1 MNDWQRKLDTF
12 VLGRMAATKLPAV
25 SLALIRDGEV
35 IYRRGYGLRDWRAGF
50 PATPAT
56 LYGIGSITK
65 SFTCLAIMQ
74 LQERGLLSVDDPVER
89 HLPFDIAPGG
99 HKVLLRHLMSHTSGI
114 PALGYAEHV
123 LRQVIKPRP
132 SLLLAGGPEDM
143 LGFMNGAED
152 WAQAAPGERWFYLNE
167 GFALLGAIVAKVAG
181 VSYVEYVQEHILGP
195 LGMRRSFF
203 DRASVEADGDV
214 AVPSYADRD
223 GRLQGADYCYGQITA
238 EGGLIS
244 SVDDM
249 ARYVQMYLRGGK
261 DSAGTPVV
269 SAASLAEMTRPH
281 VATPG
286 EQFAALGG
294 DAPGGMPVAG
304 SVNPGWY
311 GYGLS
316 LAPLGEHTVIRHGG
330 SVRVA
335 TGEMAFIPALNA
347 GAVLL
352 ASGGGY
358 PLAQLAQYA
367 LAPLAGMDPDELP
380 FAVAERRLDAMT
392 GHYETFRG
400 TTAIKVRRQGGFL
413 AVESADVD
421 TAVTT
426 ILVPAKLTDD
436 GGEFWTIAGV
446 TRLPVELHLLPGG
459 GAELILERYKY
470 RRTDRR
476 L

>member
-1 MNDWQRKLDTF
+1 MDNWQRKLDTF
-12 VLGRMAATKLPAV
+12 ILQRMAATKLPAV

-35 IYRRGYGLRDWRAGF
+35 VYRRGYGLRDWRAGF

-56 LYGIGSITK
+56 LYGVGSITK

-74 LQERGLLSVDDPVER
+74 LQERGLLSIDDPIER
-89 HLPFDIAPGG
+89 YLPFDILPGG
-99 HKVLLRHLMSHTSGI
+99 QKVLLRHLMSHTSGI

-132 SLLLAGGPEDM
+132 SLLLAGGPADM
-143 LGFMNGAED
+143 LGFMDGAAD
-152 WAQAAPGERWFYLNE
+152 WTEAKPGERWFYLNE
-167 GFALLGAIVAKVAG
+167 GFALLGAVVTSVSG
-181 VSYVEYVQEHILGP
+181 VNYVDYVQEHILGP
-195 LGMRRSFF
+195 LGMCRSSF
-203 DRASVEADGDV
+203 DRASVEADEDV
-214 AVPSYADRD
+214 AVPSYADRE

-249 ARYVQMYLRGGK
+249 ARYVQMYLRGGT
-261 DSAGTPVV
+261 DPGGTPIVN
-269 SAASLAEMTRPH
+269 AASLAEMTRPR

-286 EQFAALGG
+286 EQLVALGG
-294 DAPGGMPVAG
+294 EATSGMPVAG
-304 SVNPGWY
+304 SSNPGWY

-316 LAPLGEHTVIRHGG
+316 LAPLGDHTVVRHGG

-335 TGEMAFIPALNA
+335 TGEMAFVPALNA
-347 GAVLL
+347 GVVLL

-358 PLAQLAQYA
+358 PLAQFAQYA
-367 LAPLAGMDPDELP
+367 LAPLAGMDPEQLP
-380 FAVAERRLDAMT
+380 FVLSERRLDALT

-400 TTAIKVRRQGGFL
+400 TTAVNVRRQGGFL
-413 AVESADVD
+413 IVESADVD

-426 ILVPAKLTDD
+426 ILVPARLADD
-436 GGEFWTIAGV
+436 GGDFWTIAGV
-446 TRLPVELHLLPGG
+446 TRLPVELRLLPHG

>member
-1 MNDWQRKLDTF
+1 
-12 VLGRMAATKLPAV
+12 
-25 SLALIRDGEV
+25 
-35 IYRRGYGLRDWRAGF
+35 
-50 PATPAT
+50 
-56 LYGIGSITK
+56 
-65 SFTCLAIMQ
+65 
-74 LQERGLLSVDDPVER
+74 
-89 HLPFDIAPGG
+89 
-99 HKVLLRHLMSHTSGI
+99 
-114 PALGYAEHV
+114 
-123 LRQVIKPRP
+123 
-132 SLLLAGGPEDM
+132 M
-143 LGFMNGAED
+143 LGFMDGAAD

-181 VSYVEYVQEHILGP
+181 VGYVEYIQEHILGP

-214 AVPSYADRD
+214 AVPSYADRE

-249 ARYVQMYLRGGK
+249 ARYVQMYLRSGM
-261 DSAGTPVV
+261 DPAGTPIV
-269 SAASLAEMTRPH
+269 STASLAEMTLPR

-294 DAPGGMPVAG
+294 TVPGGMPVAG

-311 GYGLS
+311 AYGLS
-316 LAPLGEHTVIRHGG
+316 LAPLGDHTVIRHGG

-347 GAVLL
+347 GVVLL
-352 ASGGGY
+352 ANGGGY

-380 FAVAERRLDAMT
+380 FALTERRLDAMT

-400 TTAIKVRRQGGFL
+400 TTAVKVRRQGGFL
-413 AVESADVD
+413 VVESADVD

-426 ILVPAKLTDD
+426 ILVPAKLADD
-436 GGEFWTIAGV
+436 GGDFWTIAGV
-446 TRLPVELHLLPGG
+446 TRLPVEVRLLPDG